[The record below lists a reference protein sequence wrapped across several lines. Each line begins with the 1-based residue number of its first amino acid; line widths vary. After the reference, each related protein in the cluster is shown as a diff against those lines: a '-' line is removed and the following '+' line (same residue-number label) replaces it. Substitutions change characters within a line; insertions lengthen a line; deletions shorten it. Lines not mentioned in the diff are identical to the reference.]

1 MPGIGGWCTLH
12 SRQTILKINTFKTYT
27 QVTTYNS
34 HETQKMLSIAVFVLI
49 LIASVKLAGFVE

>member
-1 MPGIGGWCTLH
+1 MH
-12 SRQTILKINTFKTYT
+12 SRKTILKINTFETYT